1 MNRILRL
8 FHTEWKDIFQLMKH
22 SRKKDELRKYVE
34 ESTEEIRKLSQE
46 TRWLLAILLEQYEF
60 VDEEVVE
67 VKDMC
72 KAWDGAMQMYADE
85 ARAATRKEMKK
96 EMKKEMR
103 RQAREKDRRTVL
115 TCFLGGIHRKKL
127 RQFPSCRL
135 KKYRKCVKGLSR
147 IQQCQYI
154 LLDLD

>member
-1 MNRILRL
+1 
-8 FHTEWKDIFQLMKH
+8 
-22 SRKKDELRKYVE
+22 
-34 ESTEEIRKLSQE
+34 
-46 TRWLLAILLEQYEF
+46 
-60 VDEEVVE
+60 
-67 VKDMC
+67 MC

-103 RQAREKDRRTVL
+103 RQAREKDRRTV
-115 TCFLGGIHRKKL
+115 FNMFSRGYSQKEIAAI
-127 RQFPSCRL
+127 PSCRL

-147 IQQCQYI
+147 IQQWQYI

>member
-1 MNRILRL
+1 
-8 FHTEWKDIFQLMKH
+8 MK
-22 SRKKDELRKYVE
+22 Y
-34 ESTEEIRKLSQE
+34 RKLSQE

-103 RQAREKDRRTVL
+103 RQARETRCISVPVSSFHINLKDFKR
-115 TCFLGGIHRKKL
+115 H
-127 RQFPSCRL
+127 CR
-135 KKYRKCVKGLSR
+135 
-147 IQQCQYI
+147 I
-154 LLDLD
+154 